1 MYSIKEIIVQQLELA
16 KMNIANNMVE
26 QNRKASGRSIAQMR
40 IEADET
46 KGALIDG
53 AGYLFASEYG
63 SRPSQKTNRPPKS
76 MVDSIEAWTLIKGIV
91 SASGNQRSLAYA
103 IATKIIKE
111 GNLLYR
117 SGKQSGVITQAVN
130 QEWLN
135 DTAAKF
141 GDYYVS
147 LIKSEVIRNTT
158 ATVI

>member
-1 MYSIKEIIVQQLELA
+1 MYSIKDIIIQQLEQA
-16 KMNIANNMVE
+16 KQGIAENMVA
-26 QNRKASGRSIAQMR
+26 QNRKASGRSIAEMR
-40 IEADET
+40 IEADENR
-46 KGALIDG
+46 GVLIDG

-76 MVDSIEAWTLIKGIV
+76 MVDSIEKWTLIKGIV
-91 SASGNQRSLAYA
+91 AANGNQRSLAYA

-111 GNLLYR
+111 GNVLYR
-117 SGKQSGVITQAVN
+117 SGQQSGVITNVIN
-130 QEWLN
+130 QEFLN
-135 DTAAKF
+135 ETAAKF